1 MDTNVVLPKMVECF
15 HPPLFSRER
24 VDLPERDISPY
35 EVCMTPLLTLL
46 AIVLYLE
53 QIVETAQKII
63 ANWRNNSRIN

>member
-1 MDTNVVLPKMVECF
+1 
-15 HPPLFSRER
+15 
-24 VDLPERDISPY
+24 
-35 EVCMTPLLTLL
+35 MTPLLTLL